1 MASLTETAVKA
12 RQVIKYSG
20 FGFVGILFS
29 WWVGVAAVNYYKM
42 LNPPP
47 QPPPTVDF
55 GKLPEID
62 FGAEKGRPE
71 MELELPKGDIP
82 PFIDRLKV
90 FYAPTKRSGFLDS
103 EMAIETA
110 ATLGFISEP
119 QQPTETRY
127 VWRKQDDLNST
138 LDMNIISGHFKM
150 TRAWQN
156 NPALLALTNFGSDTK
171 VINNAV
177 NFMTRSDLL
186 ADDVLGNEKTSYL
199 KAQADRLIP
208 ALSLSESEFVQIDF
222 FRKPYRIT
230 DEETKDVLA
239 EYEFYRPDPKI
250 GLVRMIV
257 SGSNDVREQII
268 GINYDYVAVE
278 YDNSGEYPIKT
289 GQQAWDELKQGGG
302 FVTVTS
308 PTNGTVKI
316 RRMLLGYY
324 DSSQPQKYAMP
335 IYVFLGDN
343 DFVAYV
349 SAVSEEWIGE

>member
-1 MASLTETAVKA
+1 MASLTETAASA

-20 FGFVGILFS
+20 FGFVAILFS
-29 WWVGVAAVNYYKM
+29 WWAGIAAINYYKL

-47 QPPPTVDF
+47 EAPPTVDF
-55 GKLPEID
+55 GKLPEVD
-62 FGAEKGRPE
+62 FDVEKGRPN
-71 MELELPKGDIP
+71 MELELPKGSIP
-82 PFIDRLKV
+82 AFTDRMV
-90 FYAPTKRSGFLDS
+90 IFYAPTKRSGFLDP
-103 EMAIETA
+103 EKAIETA
-110 ATLGFISEP
+110 ATLGFIFEAE
-119 QQPTETRY
+119 QPTETRY

-156 NPALLALTNFGSDTK
+156 NPALLALTNFGSDAK
-171 VINNAV
+171 VINSAV

-186 ADDVLGNEKTSYL
+186 ANDVLGNEKTSYL

-222 FRKPYRIT
+222 FRNPYKII
-230 DEETKDVLA
+230 DEETKEVLA

-250 GLVRMIV
+250 GLVHMTV
-257 SGSNDVREQII
+257 SGSSDIREQII
-268 GINYDYVAVE
+268 GINYSYVIVE
-278 YDNSGEYPIKT
+278 YDNSGTYPIKT
-289 GQQAWDELKQGGG
+289 GQQAWDELKAGSG
-302 FVTVTS
+302 FVTASS
-308 PTNGTVKI
+308 PTSGTVKI

-343 DFVAYV
+343 NFVAYI
-349 SAVSEEWIGE
+349 SAVSNEWVGN